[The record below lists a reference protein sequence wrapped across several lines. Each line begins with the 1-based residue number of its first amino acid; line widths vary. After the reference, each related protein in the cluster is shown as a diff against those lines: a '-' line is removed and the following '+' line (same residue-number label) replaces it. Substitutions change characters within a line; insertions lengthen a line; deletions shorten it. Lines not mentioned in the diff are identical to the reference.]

1 MEKWNGRIKDF
12 KLVGR
17 SRHMIEREKEDDRI
31 CEGIP
36 GFSFRIKS
44 SICCDKRE
52 RESPDPLSR

>member
-12 KLVGR
+12 KFVGR

-31 CEGIP
+31 CEVIP

-52 RESPDPLSR
+52 REP